1 MVWGHTCVYANLYI
15 VLVGPSA
22 HARKAEPIDIVRWIL
37 EELNVSVVEE
47 DITEEALIQELK
59 RAEVSFLD
67 EETGNFK
74 WQSAVTACAEEL
86 SVFLGERNTRLHA
99 YLTNWYD
106 SRDKW
111 TRRTKLSTTEEI
123 VGMCFNL
130 LSSTAPDWLPYIL
143 SKESIGGGF
152 TSRCIFVVEERKR
165 KTVTDPNKD
174 MADPA
179 LRESLIYD
187 LEIINSI
194 NGRYRFSPDALAAY
208 ESWYEGEDAKI
219 KSGRDLIPDPSLKG
233 YEGRRP
239 THVKKIAMCL
249 CASYKDDLT
258 IELDDFEKALS
269 LMLTTEKKMPRA
281 FAGMGTAK
289 NIESTERIIE
299 YIKHRKVVKH
309 SELMQAFYRNID
321 DAAAESIIT
330 VLRQMKIIKMS
341 ILSGSDDRKYTYIGE
356 NGGREGEGGST

>member
-1 MVWGHTCVYANLYI
+1 MVWGHTCVYPNLYI
-15 VLVGPSA
+15 ILVGPSG
-22 HARKAEPIDIVRWIL
+22 HSRKGEPIDIIRWML

-59 RAEVSFLD
+59 RAEISFLN
-67 EETGNFK
+67 EEDGNFK

-143 SKESIGGGF
+143 SKESVGGGF
-152 TSRCIFVVEERKR
+152 TSRCIFVVEEGKR
-165 KTVTDPNKD
+165 KTVTDPNES
-174 MADPA
+174 MADPSLRQA
-179 LRESLIYD
+179 LVYD
-187 LEIINSI
+187 LEMINSI
-194 NGRYRFSPDALAAY
+194 NGRYRFSPEALSTY
-208 ESWYEGEDAKI
+208 KEWYTEEDAKI
-219 KSGRDLIPDPSLKG
+219 KRGETIIPDPALAS
-233 YEGRRP
+233 YESRRP
-239 THVKKIAMCL
+239 THVKKIAMSI

-258 IELDDFEKALS
+258 IELEDFNKALA
-269 LMLTTEKKMPRA
+269 LMLTTEKNMHKA

-299 YIKHRKVVKH
+299 YIKHRKSVKH
-309 SELMQAFYRNID
+309 SELMRVFYRNVD
-321 DAAAESIIT
+321 DAAAESIMT
-330 VLRQMKIIKMS
+330 VLRQMKIVRMS
-341 ILSGSDDRKYTYIGE
+341 ILSDEDDRRYTYVGE
-356 NGGREGEGGST
+356 TGGNEKEE